1 MRAIYKRELR
11 SYLTSMTGYIFMAVL
26 LAVAGL
32 YYTANCLVGGYPV
45 FGVILSS
52 IYFVLLIVVPV
63 LTMRSMAEEKKQKT
77 DQLLLTAP
85 VSIWQIVAGKYL
97 AMLTVF
103 LIPMLALCLYPLI
116 LLQFGSVSLP
126 MAYASIFGYTLFGA
140 ACLAIG
146 LFLSAL
152 TESQV
157 IAAVLTFGVLF
168 FLNMSSGI
176 ANVIGA
182 EGILADI
189 LSAVCIYEPF
199 INFVQGIFD
208 LTGVVYYVTVVL
220 LFLFFTVQLLHKKH
234 GSYRAGMSAIACAA
248 VVLVNLI
255 AANLPSQYL
264 KYDVSEQKLFT
275 TGEQT
280 AEILEALD
288 EDVTLYLI
296 AQQGSEDTT
305 LLELL
310 ERYEGLSEHITVE
323 TRDPVLYPNFV
334 SQYTDENL
342 SENSVLVVGQERS
355 RAVDFYD
362 IYGYSVDYSTY
373 SSSLDSFDGEGQIT
387 SAIDYVTAEE
397 IPVLYTLEGHDEA
410 SLSASLTA
418 SIEKENIEIRSLSL
432 LTSEAVPED
441 ARILLTYG
449 PLSDISAEEKE
460 KITAYLDR
468 GGQVIYLLGY
478 TDQETPNLDALL
490 AEYGISL
497 TDGLVMEGSSDHYL
511 PNYPYYLLPDIN
523 YSDYTADVS
532 SRYVLLP
539 FSQGMTELASGAE
552 GTAEAGSEAEET
564 DDSLTYES
572 LLTTSAEAY
581 SKTNLE
587 SENME
592 MEEGDIAGP
601 FDLGVVAAKAVSQKE
616 GTEEET
622 DAAESG
628 EENEAKLIVFA
639 SETLL
644 DEQVDAMVSGGN
656 STLFLNVLSQLADHE
671 STVSI
676 EAKSLAV
683 SWLTVTA
690 GSAIFWGLLTVLV
703 LPLFLLCLG
712 GVIWFQRRKR

>member
-11 SYLTSMTGYIFMAVL
+11 GYLTSMTGYIFMAVL

-52 IYFVLLIVVPV
+52 IYFVLLLVVPV

-85 VSIWQIVAGKYL
+85 VSIWKIVAGKYL
-97 AMLTVF
+97 AMLTIF
-103 LIPMLALCLYPLI
+103 LIPMLILCLYPLI

-157 IAAVLTFGVLF
+157 IAAVITFGVLF

-176 ANVIGA
+176 ASVIGA

-189 LSAVCIYEPF
+189 LSAICIYEPF

-208 LTGVVYYVTVVL
+208 LTGVVYYVTVSL
-220 LFLFFTVQLLHKKH
+220 MFLFFTVQLLYKKH
-234 GSYRAGMSAIACAA
+234 GTYRAGMSVFACVA
-248 VVLVNLI
+248 VVLINLI
-255 AANLPSQYL
+255 TVNLPSQYL
-264 KYDVSEQKLFT
+264 KYDISEQKLFT

-280 AEILEALD
+280 AEVLEKLD
-288 EDVTLYLI
+288 EDITLYLI
-296 AQQGSEDTT
+296 AQQGGEDTT

-310 ERYEGLSEHITVE
+310 DRYEGLSDHITVD
-323 TRDPVLYPNFV
+323 TIDPVLYPNFV

-342 SENSVLVVGQERS
+342 SENSILVVGQERS
-355 RAVDFYD
+355 RAVDYYD
-362 IYGYSVDYSTY
+362 IYGYSIDYSTY

-387 SAIDYVTAEE
+387 SAIDYVTADE

-410 SLSASLTA
+410 TLSTSLTE
-418 SIEKENIEIRSLSL
+418 SVEKENIEIRSLSL
-432 LTSEAVPED
+432 LTSESVPED
-441 ARILLTYG
+441 AEILLIYG
-449 PLSDISAEEKE
+449 PLSDISAEEKD
-460 KITAYLDR
+460 KITAYLDQ
-468 GGQVIYLLGY
+468 GGQVIYLRGY
-478 TDQETPNLDALL
+478 TDQDTPNLDALL
-490 AEYGISL
+490 KEYGISV
-497 TDGLVMEGSSDHYL
+497 TEGTVMEGSSDHYL

-523 YSDYTADVS
+523 YSDYTSDVS

-539 FSQGMTELASGAE
+539 FSQGMTQVMSE
-552 GTAEAGSEAEET
+552 TEAEESDT
-564 DDSLTYES
+564 GLNYES
-572 LLTTSAEAY
+572 LLTTSDQAY
-581 SKTNLE
+581 SKANMDSQNL
-587 SENME
+587 E

-601 FDLGVVAAKAVSQKE
+601 FDLGVVVTK
-616 GTEEET
+616 TIN
-622 DAAESG
+622 G
-628 EENEAKLIVFA
+628 EEDTEDSREAKLVVFA

-644 DEQVDAMVSGGN
+644 DGQTDAMVSGGN
-656 STLFLNVLSQLADHE
+656 SALFMNVVSQLVDHE

-676 EAKSLAV
+676 EAKSMAV
-683 SWLTVTA
+683 TYLTVTA
-690 GSAIFWGLLTVLV
+690 GSAIFWGLLTVLI
-703 LPLFLLCLG
+703 LPLFLLILG
-712 GVIWFQRRKR
+712 GVIWFQRRKQ

>member
-280 AEILEALD
+280 AEVLEALD

-310 ERYEGLSEHITVE
+310 ERYEGLSGHITVE

-342 SENSVLVVGQERS
+342 SENSVIVVGQERS

-410 SLSASLTA
+410 SLSATLTA

-441 ARILLTYG
+441 ARILLIYG

-511 PNYPYYLLPDIN
+511 PNYPYYLLPDIS

-539 FSQGMTELASGAE
+539 FSQGMTE
-552 GTAEAGSEAEET
+552 AGSEAEET
-564 DDSLTYES
+564 DDSLSYES

-581 SKTNLE
+581 SKTSLE
-587 SENME
+587 SESME

-601 FDLGVVAAKAVSQKE
+601 FDLGVVAAKAVSQE
-616 GTEEET
+616 ERTEEET
-622 DAAESG
+622 DATENADAAESG
-628 EENEAKLIVFA
+628 AENEAKLIVFA

-656 STLFLNVLSQLADHE
+656 NTLFLNVLSQLADHE

-676 EAKSLAV
+676 GAKSLAV

-690 GSAIFWGLLTVLV
+690 GSAIFWGLITVLV

>member
-103 LIPMLALCLYPLI
+103 LSPMLALCLYPLI

-248 VVLVNLI
+248 VILVYLI

-280 AEILEALD
+280 AEILEALN

-310 ERYEGLSEHITVE
+310 ERYEGLSGHITVE

-342 SENSVLVVGQERS
+342 SENSVIVVGQERS

-410 SLSASLTA
+410 SLSATLTA

-441 ARILLTYG
+441 ARILLIYG

-478 TDQETPNLDALL
+478 TDQEAPNLDALL

-511 PNYPYYLLPDIN
+511 PNYPYYLLPDIS

-539 FSQGMTELASGAE
+539 FSQGMT
-552 GTAEAGSEAEET
+552 EAGSEAEET

-587 SENME
+587 SESME

-601 FDLGVVAAKAVSQKE
+601 FDLGVVATKAVSQEE

-622 DAAESG
+622 DVAESG

-690 GSAIFWGLLTVLV
+690 GSAIFWGLITVLV